1 MNLEIFNEINE
12 LFWGG
17 GIACI
22 NAGVKDNSFRC
33 LMTRLS
39 ETDGRVFL
47 CLINN
52 NKGVKR

>member
-39 ETDGRVFL
+39 ETGGRVFL
-47 CLINN
+47 CLK
-52 NKGVKR
+52 KGVIK

>member
-1 MNLEIFNEINE
+1 MKNSIKSASYS
-12 LFWGG
+12 GG

-39 ETDGRVFL
+39 ETGGRVFL
-47 CLINN
+47 CL
-52 NKGVKR
+52 KGKGEMR